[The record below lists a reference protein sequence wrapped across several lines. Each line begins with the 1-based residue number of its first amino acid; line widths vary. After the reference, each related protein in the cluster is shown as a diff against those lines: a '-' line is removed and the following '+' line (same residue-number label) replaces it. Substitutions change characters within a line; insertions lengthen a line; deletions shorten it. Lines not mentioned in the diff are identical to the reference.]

1 MDAPMRPIKVLM
13 LSHYFGQHSG
23 GIEAV
28 AAALGRELTFHGLQ
42 VLWLASGKLNA
53 DGDKHA
59 YGCDTLAAARTAEKL
74 LAIPYPLLR
83 PSAWRKIWR
92 EAARHDVIVVH
103 DAIYMTSILGYLAAR
118 TQRKPLVIVQHVAFV
133 PFRSAL
139 LRALMHMANRCIAA
153 PLLRGAD
160 QVIFVSERTRQYFA
174 SLRWRRAPMLV
185 FNGVD
190 THTFWPAA
198 DSAQVQE
205 ERRSLGLPPH
215 GAVVL
220 FVGRFVQKK
229 GLHALEY
236 AARARPEV
244 LFVFAGH
251 GPLDPAAWGLPN
263 VRVCS
268 GLSGARLAALY
279 RASDVF
285 VLPSAGVG
293 FPLVVQEAL
302 ACGLGVICGS
312 DTAGADESA
321 APFLRA
327 IQVDLRDPEATA
339 GRLLAE
345 LTPLLARNSTAAERR
360 ERAAFAQARYSW
372 SASGASYAAV
382 LRRLYAPPVALP
394 GA

>member
-1 MDAPMRPIKVLM
+1 MDAHRPIKVLM

-28 AAALGRELTFHGLQ
+28 AAALGRELTSHGFQ
-42 VLWLASGKLNA
+42 VLWLASGNSNA
-53 DGDKHA
+53 DGDRNE
-59 YGCDTLAAARTAEKL
+59 YRCDTLAAARTAEKL
-74 LAIPYPLLR
+74 LGIPYPLLR

-92 EAARHDVIVVH
+92 EAARHDVILVH

-133 PFRSAL
+133 PFRSAA
-139 LRALMHMANRCIAA
+139 LRALLHVANRCIAA

-160 QVIFVSERTRQYFA
+160 QVIFVSELTRQHFA
-174 SLRWRRAPMLV
+174 GLRWRRAPMLV

-190 THTFWPAA
+190 TNTFWPAA
-198 DSAQVQE
+198 DDAQVQQ
-205 ERRSLGLPPH
+205 ERHSLGLPAH

-220 FVGRFVQKK
+220 FVGRFVPKK

-236 AARARPEV
+236 AARARTDV

-251 GPLDPAAWGLPN
+251 GPLDPAAWRLPN
-263 VRVCS
+263 VRVCN

-279 RASDVF
+279 RASDVL
-285 VLPSAGVG
+285 VLPSAGEG

-302 ACGLGVICGS
+302 ACGLEVICGR
-312 DTAGADESA
+312 DTAGADERA
-321 APFLRA
+321 APLLRA
-327 IQVDLRDPEATA
+327 IDIELRNPEATA

-345 LTPLLARNSTAAERR
+345 LTPLLARNSTAAGRR

-372 SASGASYAAV
+372 SASAASYAAV
-382 LRRLYAPPVALP
+382 LRRLCAAPVALL

>member
-1 MDAPMRPIKVLM
+1 MDAHIRPIKVLM

-28 AAALGRELTFHGLQ
+28 AAALGRELISHGFE
-42 VLWLASGKLNA
+42 VLWLASGESGA
-53 DGDKHA
+53 DGDRHG
-59 YGCDTLAAARTAEKL
+59 YRCDTLAAARTAEKL

-92 EAARHDVIVVH
+92 EAACHDVIVVH
-103 DAIYMTSILGYLAAR
+103 DAIYMTSILAYLAAR
-118 TQRKPLVIVQHVAFV
+118 SQRKPLVVVQHVAFV
-133 PFRSAL
+133 PFQSAL
-139 LRALMHMANRCIAA
+139 LRALMHIANQCIAA

-160 QVIFVSERTRQYFA
+160 QVIFVSKQTRQYFA
-174 SLRWRRAPMLV
+174 RLRWRRAPMLI

-190 THTFWPAA
+190 TDTFWPAA
-198 DSAQVQE
+198 DTAAVQA
-205 ERRSLGLPPH
+205 ERRSLGLPAH
-215 GAVVL
+215 GPVVL

-236 AARARPEV
+236 AARARMDV

-263 VRVCS
+263 VRVCR

-279 RASDVF
+279 RASDVL
-285 VLPSAGVG
+285 VLPSAGEG

-302 ACGLGVICGS
+302 ACGLVVICGT
-312 DTAGADESA
+312 DTAAADEHA
-321 APFLRA
+321 APFLRP
-327 IQVDLRDPEATA
+327 IQVELRRPEATA

-345 LTPLLARNSTAAERR
+345 LTPVLERSSTTAERR

-372 SASGASYAAV
+372 SASGASYATV
-382 LRRLYAPPVALP
+382 LRRLCDSPAALP
-394 GA
+394 ER

>member
-1 MDAPMRPIKVLM
+1 MDADRPIKVLM

-28 AAALGRELTFHGLQ
+28 AAALGRELTSHGLQ
-42 VLWLASGKLNA
+42 VLWLASGDVNA

-59 YGCDTLAAARTAEKL
+59 YRCDTLAAARTAEKL

-83 PSAWRKIWR
+83 PAAWRKIWR

-118 TQRKPLVIVQHVAFV
+118 AQRKPLVIVQHVAFV
-133 PFRSAL
+133 PFQSAL

-153 PLLRGAD
+153 SVLRGAD
-160 QVIFVSERTRQYFA
+160 QVIFVSELTRQYFA
-174 SLRWRRAPMLV
+174 RLHWRCAPMLV

-198 DSAQVQE
+198 DSAQMQE
-205 ERRSLGLPPH
+205 ERRGLGLPAH

-220 FVGRFVQKK
+220 FVGRFVPKK
-229 GLHALEY
+229 GLHALQY
-236 AARARPEV
+236 AARARTEV

-268 GLSGARLAALY
+268 GLTGARLASLY
-279 RASDVF
+279 RASDVL
-285 VLPSAGVG
+285 VLPSAGEG

-302 ACGLGVICGS
+302 ACGLVIICGH
-312 DTAGADESA
+312 DTAAADERA
-321 APFLRA
+321 APFLRS
-327 IQVDLRDPEATA
+327 IQVELRNPEATA

-345 LTPLLARNSTAAERR
+345 LTPLLGRPSTAAERC

-372 SASGASYAAV
+372 AASGASYVALLQRLCAPPAV
-382 LRRLYAPPVALP
+382 LPEA
-394 GA
+394 